1 MVRNRQYDLTP
12 REEELMDMM
21 WQANRPMSR
30 AELRNMP
37 VERSWKDNYLPVML
51 QALE

>member
-37 VERSWKDNYLPVML
+37 V
-51 QALE
+51 